1 MPKIIKHLFNDD
13 QQQRQQVRARLVLS
27 SPELVAI
34 KPANEIKVEDL
45 TERAQ
50 VSRGAFYKCFRS
62 VDDLLNVSAKQAGD
76 ELVQPLISAGSTIFD
91 IPMRVAT
98 KTRIAM
104 RFFSRLPLL
113 AKVLLKSEW
122 PFNDVHHKGYK
133 DIQNDVTQGIEQ
145 GCFTAMPVEIATNL
159 VMSSLRGAVQE
170 MLDSPQPPEYEEQV
184 IYNLLLSLGVDAK
197 SAEETSKI
205 PLGQLPDLPKKGLV
219 GRVLKLVA

>member
-13 QQQRQQVRARLVLS
+13 QKQRQQVRARLVLS

-76 ELVQPLISAGSTIFD
+76 ELVQPLISAGSTITN
-91 IPMRVAT
+91 IPMRMAT
-98 KTRIAM
+98 KTRMAM
-104 RFFSRLPLL
+104 RLLTRMPLL
-113 AKVLLKSEW
+113 AKVMLKTEW
-122 PFNDVHHKGYK
+122 PFKDVHHKGYK
-133 DIQNDVTQGIEQ
+133 DIQNDVAQGIGQ
-145 GCFTAMPVEIATNL
+145 GCFTSMPVEIATNL
-159 VMSSLRGAVQE
+159 VISTLRGAVQE

-184 IYNLLLSLGVDAK
+184 IYHLLLSLGVDAK

-219 GRVLKLVA
+219 GRILKLVA